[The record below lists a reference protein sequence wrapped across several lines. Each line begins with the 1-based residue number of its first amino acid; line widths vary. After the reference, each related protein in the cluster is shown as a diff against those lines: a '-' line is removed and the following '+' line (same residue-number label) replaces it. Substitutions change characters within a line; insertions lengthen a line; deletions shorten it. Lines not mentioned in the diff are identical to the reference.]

1 MATMP
6 AYTLERDD
14 DSFVI
19 RVDSNL
25 VDEAEIASFLDYLR
39 FKSIRSRSQ
48 LTEDDAAMLAEEVKQ
63 AAYER
68 VRHIFERG

>member
-1 MATMP
+1 MATAP

-19 RVDSNL
+19 RVNSNL
-25 VDEAEIASFLDYLR
+25 VDESESPSFLDYLR
-39 FKSIRSRSQ
+39 FKSIRNRSQ
-48 LTEDDAAMLAEEVKQ
+48 LTEEDAGMLANEVKQ

-68 VRHIFERG
+68 VRHIFERE

>member
-1 MATMP
+1 MATAP
-6 AYTLERDD
+6 AYTVERDD
-14 DSFVI
+14 DGFVI

-25 VDEAEIASFLDYLR
+25 VDEAEIASLLDYLQ

-48 LTEDDAAMLAEEVKQ
+48 LTEQGAAVLAAEVKH

>member
-1 MATMP
+1 MATLP
-6 AYTLERDD
+6 AYTLERED

-39 FKSIRSRSQ
+39 FKSIRNRSQ
-48 LTEDDAAMLAEEVKQ
+48 LTEDDAAMLADEVKH

-68 VRHIFERG
+68 VRHIFERE